1 MQTARQT
8 RQHRDRS
15 LDSPRSL
22 LGGASF
28 RMDRSW
34 TPAQIS
40 TRRAIVRDMYHHGS
54 RIWKIATVCGCSRK
68 TVYRDLA
75 WHGLQPYSDVSMDV
89 LEQECR
95 RIIFDTHADR
105 DIGLSKIISRLLE
118 EAGLRVQQARV
129 KEALARCGDIRQ
141 PTERRRVRRRQWY
154 DALGPFNVCCMDQNE
169 KLGSWGF
176 KILGAIDGYSRYPLA
191 WTLTPTLTGR
201 NHSELYQR
209 VLEEHKEAPRNVVV
223 DGTQCFNGESITM
236 PRNNKCWCD

>member
-1 MQTARQT
+1 
-8 RQHRDRS
+8 
-15 LDSPRSL
+15 
-22 LGGASF
+22 
-28 RMDRSW
+28 
-34 TPAQIS
+34 
-40 TRRAIVRDMYHHGS
+40 MYHHGS

-68 TVYRDLA
+68 TVYRDLV

-95 RIIFDTHADR
+95 RIILDTHADR

-223 DGTQCFNGESITM
+223 DGTQCFNGESITV